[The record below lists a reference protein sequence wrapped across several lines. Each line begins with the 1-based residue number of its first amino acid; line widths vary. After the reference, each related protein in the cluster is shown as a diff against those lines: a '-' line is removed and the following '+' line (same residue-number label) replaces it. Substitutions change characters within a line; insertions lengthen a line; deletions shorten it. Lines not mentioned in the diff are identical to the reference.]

1 MVTETEP
8 DDRALRTSRRDR
20 ALAQMRAHGLDMLV
34 LGRQANVRYV
44 SGVPQLW
51 VAGTRPFAPVC
62 VLVGATGEI
71 YLNSTSDEGVPEEI
85 DHEHL
90 YGLTWSPMKLVEVLS
105 QIPGA
110 GTVRRVG
117 SDAMTPTFAELLPI
131 AFPNAELVNAEP
143 AIRAARR
150 IKTPEELVAMGF
162 ALNTA
167 DAGLRAGMAALAP
180 GAAEKS
186 VAGAVLEAM
195 AAGGVTTPASQDS
208 AWVTS
213 RHHPWQRADGNGLI
227 REGDLVA
234 LSAGALA
241 GGYVGEVG
249 RTVFVGD
256 DDTDSVRELYR
267 RSDALRERLIAA
279 CRPGA
284 AATGL
289 FAAYESAGEPLP
301 VTPVGHGLG
310 LGFDP
315 PVLSP
320 AIPRT
325 ATAERLDAGMVL
337 AVTNYVWQE
346 GVGAV
351 FRRDVVHIGD
361 DGPHVLGPDTVG
373 SNHLRQQGIG

>member
-1 MVTETEP
+1 MVTETAP
-8 DDRALRTSRRDR
+8 DNWALRTARRER

-44 SGVPQLW
+44 TGVPQLW
-51 VAGTRPFAPVC
+51 VAGTRPFAPIC
-62 VLVGATGEI
+62 VLDGATGEI
-71 YLNSTSDEGVPEEI
+71 HLNSTWDEGVPEEI
-85 DHEHL
+85 GRERL
-90 YGLTWSPMKLVEVLS
+90 YGLTWSPMKLIEVLKD
-105 QIPGA
+105 IDGA
-110 GTVRRVG
+110 RTVRRVG
-117 SDAMTPTFAELLPI
+117 SDAITPTFAELLPI

-143 AIRAARR
+143 AMRAARR
-150 IKTPEELVAMGF
+150 IKTPEELAAMS
-162 ALNTA
+162 TA
-167 DAGLRAGMAALAP
+167 MSTAEAGMRAGIATLAP
-180 GAAEKS
+180 GVAEKT

-195 AAGGVTTPASQDS
+195 AAGGVTTSASQDA

-213 RHHPWQRADGNGLI
+213 RHHPWQRADGDGRVQL
-227 REGDLVA
+227 GDLVA

-241 GGYVGEVG
+241 NGYVGEVG

-256 DDTDSVRELYR
+256 NDTEAIRALYR
-267 RSDALRERLIAA
+267 RSDMLGERLIAA

-284 AATGL
+284 AATDL
-289 FAAYESAGEPLP
+289 FAAYEAAGEPLP
-301 VTPVGHGLG
+301 ATPVAYGLG

-325 ATAERLDAGMVL
+325 AAAERLDSGMVL

-351 FRRDVVHIGD
+351 FRRDAVQIGD
-361 DGPHVLGPDTVG
+361 DGPHVLSPAAVS
-373 SNHLRQQGIG
+373 SNHV